1 MYTLASYTDAA
12 LLACSMEADTLELG
26 GNAIVGVKLV
36 SSSVAA
42 GASEILAYGTAVV
55 VEPSD

>member
-1 MYTLASYTDAA
+1 MEDDA
-12 LLACSMEADTLELG
+12 LQMG
-26 GNAIVGVKLV
+26 GNAVVGVKLV

-55 VEPSD
+55 VKRVEIDEPDEQ